1 MTANEP
7 LNFMPLDLDTFTGSE
22 RFMAGTRLGAAFS
35 QGIRAYLRDK
45 PKGKF
50 GTHQYTPEDW
60 GFTAAGLRAD
70 LKPYIDHFGVALEG

>member
-1 MTANEP
+1 MHFERLMRDPVAEVGQAYARMGRELTAEHA
-7 LNFMPLDLDTFTGSE
+7 E
-22 RFMAGTRLGAAFS
+22 R
-35 QGIRAYLRDK
+35 IRAYLRDK

-50 GTHQYTPEDW
+50 GTHQYAPEDW